1 MAVSHSARYQY
12 AIRAGGAA
20 ARPCLPLKSRV
31 VLKLADTA
39 RPYLQ
44 NIHVVSRAYVLL
56 TLLSVL
62 SHASKKKLD
71 NPPWNMR
78 TCHDSLD
85 TTHSRLS
92 RYIPRS

>member
-1 MAVSHSARYQY
+1 MGGLAVSHSARYQY

-39 RPYLQ
+39 RSYLQ

-56 TLLSVL
+56 TLLYWV
-62 SHASKKKLD
+62 KKLD
-71 NPPWNMR
+71 TPP
-78 TCHDSLD
+78 CALVELA
-85 TTHSRLS
+85 TTR
-92 RYIPRS
+92 RRW

>member
-1 MAVSHSARYQY
+1 MSHSARYQY

-44 NIHVVSRAYVLL
+44 NIHVVSRACVLL
-56 TLLSVL
+56 TLL
-62 SHASKKKLD
+62 
-71 NPPWNMR
+71 
-78 TCHDSLD
+78 
-85 TTHSRLS
+85 
-92 RYIPRS
+92 

>member
-62 SHASKKKLD
+62 SHAVKRSWI
-71 NPPWNMR
+71 PPP
-78 TCHDSLD
+78 
-85 TTHSRLS
+85 LS
-92 RYIPRS
+92 ALLEERYVASV